1 MFNLTK
7 DDDKLEEV
15 PELNIDDKKED
26 EAPEVESHLSILQK
40 KLIEI
45 EEMFE
50 EQNESLNSIA
60 VKKQELNKE
69 EEAVKYELSGLHGA
83 KVVLEQLIEE
93 AKDS

>member
-40 KLIEI
+40 KWRI
-45 EEMFE
+45 
-50 EQNESLNSIA
+50 
-60 VKKQELNKE
+60 
-69 EEAVKYELSGLHGA
+69 
-83 KVVLEQLIEE
+83 
-93 AKDS
+93 

>member
-15 PELNIDDKKED
+15 PKLNINDNKED
-26 EAPEVESHLSILQK
+26 EVPKVEPHLSILQK

-45 EEMFE
+45 EDMFE
-50 EQNESLNSIA
+50 EQNETLNSIA
-60 VKKQELNKE
+60 IKKQELNKE